1 MAERK
6 RYMTNDNVI
15 YCLVE
20 REMKIS
26 QMNHPLFLAKYLDNG
41 YTYYYSAEDAERGRQ
56 NGDAYDDPGKTRVVG
71 FRVMPFLPK
80 KKRVQ
85 GKGKV
90 LKKANPLNG
99 SYKI

>member
-6 RYMTNDNVI
+6 RCMAKDNVI

-26 QMNHPLFLAKYLDNG
+26 QMKHPLFFAEYIDNG
-41 YTYYYSAEDAERGRQ
+41 YTCYSSAEEAERGRQ

-71 FRVMPFLPK
+71 FRVTPFLPK
-80 KKRVQ
+80 KRKKQ
-85 GKGKV
+85 KGNRK
-90 LKKANPLNG
+90 
-99 SYKI
+99 